1 MLFAKTLAMVYA
13 GCILMLAC
21 SRAFEA
27 ARWYW
32 DARAERKAGRTPAER
47 YAVRLP
53 LWVAAL
59 GIAGGA
65 TAVGISIGAC
75 EPDGTLA
82 ATHMV
87 AVAPLFAASIIMILL
102 PAAGFYDIE
111 VDASGPGHL
120 MFRRWFI
127 TFRRVRVSR
136 VRFARMRGGTLYVYV
151 PNRKRPYPVDNFAH
165 GYGRLLALL
174 TRENIPIVWN
184 VVPENQD
191 TPTQN

>member
-1 MLFAKTLAMVYA
+1 MAFVKALTILYA

-27 ARWYW
+27 GKWRMENHA
-32 DARAERKAGRTPAER
+32 DRKAGRMPAQR
-47 YAVRLP
+47 YAARLP

-65 TAVGISIGAC
+65 TAIGISLGAC
-75 EPDGTLA
+75 QPDGTLA

-87 AVAPLFAASIIMILL
+87 AVSPLFAASVIMILA
-102 PAAGFYDIE
+102 PAAGFYDVE
-111 VDASGPGHL
+111 VDCSGSGHL
-120 MFRRWFI
+120 IFRRWFVAY
-127 TFRRVRVSR
+127 RRVRVSR

-151 PNRKRPYPVDNFAH
+151 PNRKRPYPIDNFAH

-174 TRENIPIVWN
+174 ARENIPIVWDA
-184 VVPENQD
+184 VPEERSTATQD
-191 TPTQN
+191 

>member
-1 MLFAKTLAMVYA
+1 MVFVKALSVLFT

-27 ARWYW
+27 GKWHREN
-32 DARAERKAGRTPAER
+32 RADRKAGRIPAQR
-47 YAVRLP
+47 FAARLP

-65 TAVGISIGAC
+65 CAIGISLGSC
-75 EPDGTLA
+75 QPDGSLA

-87 AVAPLFAASIIMILL
+87 AVSPLFVASAIMVLI
-102 PAAGFYDIE
+102 PAAGFYDVEI
-111 VDASGPGHL
+111 DCSGPGHL
-120 MFRRWFI
+120 VFRRWFI
-127 TFRRVRVSR
+127 AYRRVRVSR

-151 PNRKRPYPVDNFAH
+151 PNRKRPYPIDNFAR

-174 TRENIPIVWN
+174 ARENIPIVWDT
-184 VVPENQD
+184 VPDNRNAA
-191 TPTQN
+191 TPD

>member
-1 MLFAKTLAMVYA
+1 MIFVRTLAILYA
-13 GCILMLAC
+13 AGILMLAC
-21 SRAFEA
+21 SRAFEMGK
-27 ARWYW
+27 WY
-32 DARAERKAGRTPAER
+32 AERRAVRKAGRVPAAR

-65 TAVGISIGAC
+65 TTVGISLGAC
-75 EPDGTLA
+75 QTNGTIA
-82 ATHMV
+82 ATNMI
-87 AVAPLFAASIIMILL
+87 AVTPLFAASMIMILI
-102 PAAGFYDIE
+102 PAAGFYDVE
-111 VDASGPGHL
+111 VDCSGPGHL

-127 TFRRVRVSR
+127 AYRRVRVSR

-165 GYGRLLALL
+165 GYGQLLALL

-184 VVPENQD
+184 AIPQNQD
-191 TPTQN
+191 TSVQG

>member
-1 MLFAKTLAMVYA
+1 MIFAKTLAILYA

-27 ARWYW
+27 GKWFWENHA
-32 DARAERKAGRTPAER
+32 DRKDGHPPVER

-65 TAVGISIGAC
+65 TAVGISLGAC
-75 EPDGTLA
+75 QPDGSIA
-82 ATHMV
+82 ATQMV
-87 AVAPLFAASIIMILL
+87 AVTPLFVASAIMILI

-111 VDASGPGHL
+111 VDCSDAGHL
-120 MFRRWFI
+120 KFRRWFI
-127 TFRRVRVSR
+127 AFRRVRVSR
-136 VRFARMRGGTLYVYV
+136 VRFARMRGDTLYVYV

-174 TRENIPIVWN
+174 ARENIPIVWN
-184 VVPENQD
+184 AIPESSDAPAQG
-191 TPTQN
+191 